1 MNMEVIVNL
10 HLKNRCIETEARSE
24 FNRLMETYFK
34 TDDLEGELDDKIEL
48 LRDFLD
54 GSDFRKLRSSDI
66 RLTGTTESD
75 VIIKRNNKAGA
86 IVLEVF

>member
-1 MNMEVIVNL
+1 MEVIVNL